1 MHAQVLVFAKN
12 IFDRFDGKTSSKMG
26 ESGNFLNQGNPNAM
40 ERPLIRQFSVTSSN
54 SSDFPMLEFGVI
66 DNEKP

>member
-26 ESGNFLNQGNPNAM
+26 ESGNFLYQGNPHAM
-40 ERPLIRQFSVTSSN
+40 KRPLIRQFSVTSSN